1 MPAQVVRHHC
11 WNPSARISMI
21 ANAFVL
27 ASHYD
32 SLWIP
37 KKWSRT
43 TNATRTLPIL
53 PWARPI
59 SKPTSQTNLDYLC
72 YRLLSSPSTNIWVL
86 CKYNIKTMQ
95 SCLDISKLTCR
106 ACMKY
111 IERPTL
117 YYCLK
122 SDWIFV
128 LESCWYMSTNSS
140 SCLNPHVALHIT
152 IISPISQTKFINV
165 EKWKTLHCSL
175 PEWHFECCNTANN
188 ANMYS
193 LVDPLET
200 LCCKDR
206 YSSRHFEKARVPM
219 P

>member
-1 MPAQVVRHHC
+1 
-11 WNPSARISMI
+11 MI
-21 ANAFVL
+21 T
-27 ASHYD
+27 YYQCYQD
-32 SLWIP
+32 
-37 KKWSRT
+37 T
-43 TNATRTLPIL
+43 TYTTL
-53 PWARPI
+53 
-59 SKPTSQTNLDYLC
+59 SQTHIPNPPVKQIWVTYG

-86 CKYNIKTMQ
+86 CKCNIKTMQ
-95 SCLDISKLTCR
+95 SCLDISKLTFR

-140 SCLNPHVALHIT
+140 SCLNPQVALHIT

-175 PEWHFECCNTANN
+175 PEWHFECRNTANN
-188 ANMYS
+188 ANIAWW
-193 LVDPLET
+193 T
-200 LCCKDR
+200 L
-206 YSSRHFEKARVPM
+206 
-219 P
+219 